1 MCVTARRRWPP
12 TTARAEPGVLDFPP
26 WKVWSIAATIFL
38 GFLFAFP
45 NFLTAEQAAK
55 LPSFMP
61 SKQLSLGLDLRGGSH
76 LMLEA
81 STDEVRKVK
90 LDSLEDTVR
99 SELRQADGGAIAF
112 SDISTAGGRL
122 SLVITD
128 PARVDAA
135 VETLKTVTRPLSG
148 LSGARDVDVTVEAGN
163 RIVMTETDA
172 GVASSIDSAMAQAV
186 EVIRK
191 RIDELG
197 TREPTIVRQGSN
209 RIVVQVPGLQ
219 DPQALKALLGKT
231 AKLEFKLVDIAAD
244 PAEVAQGR
252 APPGSQILPSLEGAP
267 VVVKRRA
274 IISGD
279 QLVDSQISQDQ
290 NGQPAVSFRFDS
302 TGGRRF
308 AQATQENVGRPFAII
323 LDNKVIS
330 APNITEPI
338 LGGSGIISGSYTVA
352 SANELSI
359 LLRSGKLPVELKVVE
374 ERTVGPDLGADSI
387 RAGSIAAI
395 VAVLAVSILMVAS
408 YGRFGV
414 YAVIALII
422 NVMLILGVM
431 SGAGFTLTL
440 PGIAGLVL
448 TIGAAVDAN
457 VLINERIREEQR
469 KGRGVVASVEVGFRD
484 ATRTIW
490 DANSL
495 NIIVAVI
502 MFIFGSGPIKGFAVV
517 LSIGIATSVFTAV
530 TVVRLIVSRWLSR
543 ARPVALHI

>member
-1 MCVTARRRWPP
+1 
-12 TTARAEPGVLDFPP
+12 VLDFPP
-26 WKVWSIAATIFL
+26 WKVWSIWIAIAL
-38 GFLFAFP
+38 GFLFAAP
-45 NFLTAEQAAK
+45 NFLSPEQAAR
-55 LPSFMP
+55 LPSVLP
-61 SKQLSLGLDLRGGSH
+61 AKQLSLGLDLRGGSH

-81 STDEVRKVK
+81 STDDVRRTK
-90 LDSLEDTVR
+90 LESLEDTVR

-112 SDISTAGGRL
+112 TDMSTAGGRL

-128 PARVDAA
+128 PARIDAA
-135 VETLKTVTRPLSG
+135 TETLKTVTRPISG
-148 LSGARDVDVTVEAGN
+148 LSDARDVNVTIEAGN
-163 RIVMTETDA
+163 KIILTQTDA
-172 GVASSIDSAMAQAV
+172 GVAAAIDNAMAQAV

-197 TREPTIVRQGSN
+197 TREPTIVRQGAS

-231 AKLEFKLVDIAAD
+231 AKLEFKLVDVSAD
-244 PAEVAQGR
+244 QAEVAQGR
-252 APPGSQILPSLEGAP
+252 APPGSQILPSVDGLP

-274 IISGD
+274 ILSGD
-279 QLVDSQISQDQ
+279 QLVDSQVTQDT
-290 NGQPAVSFRFDS
+290 NGRPAVSFRFDS

-308 AQATQENVGRPFAII
+308 AQVTQENGGKPFAII
-323 LDNKVIS
+323 LDNRVIS
-330 APNITEPI
+330 TPVINEPI
-338 LGGSGIISGSYTVA
+338 LGGAGIITGSYTVQA
-352 SANELSI
+352 ANEFAI

-387 RAGSIAAI
+387 RAGTIAAI
-395 VAVLAVSILMVAS
+395 VAVIAVSLLMIAT

-414 YAVIALII
+414 YSVIALVV
-422 NVMLILGVM
+422 NVVLILGIM
-431 SGAGFTLTL
+431 SVAGFTLTL

-469 KGRGVVASVEVGFRD
+469 KGRGVIASVEVGFRD

-495 NIIVAVI
+495 NIIVAII

-530 TVVRLIVSRWLSR
+530 TLVRLIVSRWLAN
-543 ARPVALHI
+543 ARPQVLAI

>member
-1 MCVTARRRWPP
+1 M
-12 TTARAEPGVLDFPP
+12 LDFPP
-26 WKVWSIAATIFL
+26 WKVWSIIGTIVL
-38 GFLFAFP
+38 GLLFAMP
-45 NFLTAEQAAK
+45 NFLTERQAAS
-55 LPSFMP
+55 LPSFLP
-61 SKQLSLGLDLRGGSH
+61 SHQISLGLDLRGGSH

-81 STDEVRKVK
+81 STDDVRKTK
-90 LDSLEDTVR
+90 LESLEETVR
-99 SELRQADGGAIAF
+99 SELRQADGGAIAYT
-112 SDISTAGGRL
+112 DLSTAGGKL
-122 SLVITD
+122 SLIVSDAT
-128 PARVDAA
+128 RLDAA
-135 VETLKTVTRPLSG
+135 VETLRKVTRPLSG
-148 LSGARDVDVTVEAGN
+148 LSGARDVEVNVVDGN
-163 RIVMTETDA
+163 RIVLTETDE
-172 GVASSIDSAMAQAV
+172 GVAQSIDNAMAQAV

-197 TREPTIVRQGSN
+197 TREPTIVRQGAN

-219 DPQALKALLGKT
+219 DPSALKALLGKT
-231 AKLEFKLVDIAAD
+231 AKLEFKLVDVAAD

-252 APPGSQILPSLEGAP
+252 APPGSQILPLLEGGAIT
-267 VVVKRRA
+267 VKRRA
-274 IISGD
+274 IITGD
-279 QLVDSQISQDQ
+279 QLIDSQVTQDQ
-290 NGQPAVSFRFDS
+290 NGAPAVSFRFDS

-308 AQATQENVGRPFAII
+308 AQATQENVGKPFAII

-330 APNITEPI
+330 APNINEPI
-338 LGGSGIISGSYTVA
+338 LGGSGIISGSYTVQT
-352 SANELSI
+352 ANELAI

-387 RAGSIAAI
+387 RAGAIAAA
-395 VAVLAVSILMVAS
+395 VAVLAVSILMIAS

-414 YAVIALII
+414 YAVIALMI
-422 NVMLILGVM
+422 NVLLILGVM
-431 SGAGFTLTL
+431 SVGGFTLTL

-469 KGRGVVASVEVGFRD
+469 KGRGVIASVEVGFRD

-495 NIIVAVI
+495 NIIVAII

-530 TVVRLIVSRWLSR
+530 TVVRLIVARWLAR
-543 ARPVALHI
+543 ARPAALSI

>member
-1 MCVTARRRWPP
+1 M
-12 TTARAEPGVLDFPP
+12 LDFPK
-26 WKVWSIAATIFL
+26 WKVWSIVAAIVL
-38 GFLFAFP
+38 GFLFAAP
-45 NFLTAEQAAK
+45 NFISERQAARIPAG
-55 LPSFMP
+55 LPS
-61 SKQLSLGLDLRGGSH
+61 SQLSLGLDLRGGSH

-81 STDEVRKVK
+81 STDDVRKTK
-90 LDSLEDTVR
+90 LETLEETVR
-99 SELRQADGGAIAF
+99 AELRQTDGGATAF
-112 SDISTAGGRL
+112 TDLSTADGRL
-122 SLVITD
+122 SLIVTD
-128 PARVDAA
+128 PARLDTA
-135 VETLKTVTRPLSG
+135 VEALRKVTRPLSG
-148 LSGARDVDVTVEAGN
+148 ISGARDVEVDVVDGN
-163 RIVMTETDA
+163 KIVMTETDA
-172 GVASSIDSAMAQAV
+172 GIAVSIDNAMAQAV

-197 TREPTIVRQGSN
+197 TREPTIVRQGAN

-219 DPQALKALLGKT
+219 DPSALKALLGKT
-231 AKLEFKLVDIAAD
+231 AKLEFKLVDVAAD

-252 APPGSQILPSLEGAP
+252 TPPGSQILPSLEGLP
-267 VVVKRRA
+267 IVVRRRA

-279 QLVDSQISQDQ
+279 QLVDSQVSSDQ
-290 NGQPAVSFRFDS
+290 NGAPAVSFRFDS

-308 AQATQENVGRPFAII
+308 AQATQENVGKPFAII
-323 LDNKVIS
+323 LDGKVIS
-330 APNITEPI
+330 APNINEPI
-338 LGGSGIISGSYTVA
+338 LGGSGIISGSYTTA
-352 SANELSI
+352 SANELAI

-387 RAGSIAAI
+387 RAGAIAAI
-395 VAVLAVSILMVAS
+395 VAVIAVSLLMIAT

-414 YAVIALII
+414 YSVVALFI
-422 NVMLILGVM
+422 NIVMILGIM
-431 SGAGFTLTL
+431 SVGGFTLTL

-469 KGRGVVASVEVGFRD
+469 KGRGVIASVEVGFRD

-495 NIIVAVI
+495 NIIVAII

-530 TVVRLIVSRWLSR
+530 TVVRLMASRWLAA
-543 ARPVALHI
+543 ARPAALSI